1 MPMSFIL
8 ARARKDS
15 EMRNLNISVL

>member
-1 MPMSFIL
+1 MSFIL

-15 EMRNLNISVL
+15 EMRDLNISVL

>member
-1 MPMSFIL
+1 MSFIL